1 MVPCNPPQ
9 DKHLH
14 TPTRGGTRTGSAHP
28 RLPHMAA
35 HTSSDILV
43 LLTHLCTQVPSTTFC
58 ILRMSYSW
66 LSTSW
71 HLHTNP
77 RMFTSAGSHTHVCTH
92 AFPQAIFGEE
102 RRPQALTC
110 MRATSACLHTRVYS
124 HTHQPL
130 PIFWY
135 SRSRL
140 LRAQSHRLGECVCL
154 CQALPAPSFS
164 CQQVCAP
171 TQVDLPMDR
180 GFCPLSPP
188 PSLLLLRS
196 CASPPRNPLVA
207 CVPLPQQ

>member
-1 MVPCNPPQ
+1 MDRLRQHPWSHATHPKTSIYTHPHAEAHAHGCTPLLRHPCPPHSPVHSGPLH
-9 DKHLH
+9 HLLHSKKVLQLALHKLSPPHKPTHVHIRRLSH
-14 TPTRGGTRTGSAHP
+14 TRMHT
-28 RLPHMAA
+28 RLP
-35 HTSSDILV
+35 T
-43 LLTHLCTQVPSTTFC
+43 
-58 ILRMSYSW
+58 
-66 LSTSW
+66 
-71 HLHTNP
+71 
-77 RMFTSAGSHTHVCTH
+77 
-92 AFPQAIFGEE
+92 AIFGEE

-124 HTHQPL
+124 HTRQPL
-130 PIFWY
+130 PMFWF
-135 SRSRL
+135 SRSRH
-140 LRAQSHRLGECVCL
+140 LRAQSHRLGECVYL

-207 CVPLPQQ
+207 CIPLPQQ

>member
-1 MVPCNPPQ
+1 MHSGPLHHLLHSKNVLQLALHKLSPPH
-9 DKHLH
+9 K
-14 TPTRGGTRTGSAHP
+14 PTHVHIR
-28 RLPHMAA
+28 RL
-35 HTSSDILV
+35 
-43 LLTHLCTQVPSTTFC
+43 
-58 ILRMSYSW
+58 
-66 LSTSW
+66 
-71 HLHTNP
+71 
-77 RMFTSAGSHTHVCTH
+77 SHTRMCIH

-110 MRATSACLHTRVYS
+110 MRATSACLHTRVHS

-130 PIFWY
+130 AIFWY
-135 SRSRL
+135 SHSQL
-140 LRAQSHRLGECVCL
+140 LWAQSHRLGECVCL

-196 CASPPRNPLVA
+196 SASPPRNLLVA
-207 CVPLPQQ
+207 CIPLPQQQALPHT